1 MTQLTLPSFASF
13 RFATRLAAALAL
25 VTGCGPANPLLA
37 QPDPSPTDAGSDS
50 RDPVT
55 EVSLDPPATAEL
67 GWQLSVPAFSVDP
80 GAEVQQCFFFTV
92 PSDVPAFV
100 NHIEIAQTTG
110 THHMNIFR
118 VRTIKAL
125 DGANG
130 DVVREGECWKPMNW
144 SDWPLVI
151 NSQNE
156 GHVDFN
162 LPDGVAH
169 KFQPGEKLML
179 QTHYVNATT
188 QKTPGVGQVL
198 VNFNRIPE
206 GSVSAE
212 LGTAFATNQSI
223 RVCPGDTAVT
233 FTATCSFAR
242 QDVTI
247 FGANGHFHSR
257 GRRFT
262 MSVFDPTTVNSA
274 LFYDNDNWA
283 EPIFEKDIDRAVPA
297 GGGIRYSCEY
307 TVPPTDCGQANDG
320 CCFTFGGMVEFQEHC
335 NAFVYYYPANGN
347 SDVNCF

>member
-55 EVSLDPPATAEL
+55 EVTLDPPATAEL
-67 GWQLSVPAFSVDP
+67 GWQLSVPAFSVEP

-92 PSDVPAFV
+92 PSEVPAFV

-130 DVVREGECWKPMNW
+130 DVVRDGECWKSTNW

-151 NSQNE
+151 NSKNE

-162 LPDGVAH
+162 LPVIGAYNTADANSHYKVCSRPVDADARVSN
-169 KFQPGEKLML
+169 LLLTML
-179 QTHYVNATT
+179 QQA
-188 QKTPGVGQVL
+188 G
-198 VNFNRIPE
+198 
-206 GSVSAE
+206 
-212 LGTAFATNQSI
+212 
-223 RVCPGDTAVT
+223 
-233 FTATCSFAR
+233 
-242 QDVTI
+242 
-247 FGANGHFHSR
+247 
-257 GRRFT
+257 
-262 MSVFDPTTVNSA
+262 
-274 LFYDNDNWA
+274 
-283 EPIFEKDIDRAVPA
+283 VPA
-297 GGGIRYSCEY
+297 
-307 TVPPTDCGQANDG
+307 
-320 CCFTFGGMVEFQEHC
+320 
-335 NAFVYYYPANGN
+335 
-347 SDVNCF
+347 